1 MDLFYKLKKHGEDCY
16 IDFNNV
22 PTRINTKG
30 EEVLDFYK
38 CENTEVLFKY
48 RFTEGSM
55 YLSAMEGLKGYLNV
69 EFDNKKFK
77 LSLEA
82 IKRISLRKIVSHRE
96 EYKKN
101 LNPSATNST
110 YKRKMFIQ
118 ELPKKENG
126 QIDYDNAAG
135 LEVPFYFEGL
145 EDKLTIKDS
154 YIYNNRRYVKLKY
167 KDKESLHT
175 QRSFELCTI
184 EYLTRKDHN
193 KELIGETLSGY
204 EIIDLYSEYKIAEKD
219 GSVRRR
225 DWYKVKCTNC
235 GMYSHKRTDHM
246 MGNKVNKCPDC
257 ASRLKQLQNI
267 NAKRSYPERVF
278 RSYLEYM
285 DIPFEQEK
293 SFPFSNKKRYDF
305 YFELNNIPYL
315 AEVHGIQHY
324 EESKKMTRFKLTFE
338 EQKKTDKWKK
348 DKAIEEGF
356 NYIEIDAKY
365 SKFDYI
371 IESIINSDLP
381 TDNIDWEYVYANS
394 LVRTKD
400 TDKVKESFNKGLTKK
415 EMVKDTGLSD
425 TYINKT
431 LKELR
436 TLGEIDYDEYEFD
449 YRYHK
454 RMLEKIDECR
464 SLK

>member
-1 MDLFYKLKKHGEDCY
+1 MDKIIRLKKNGEDSY

-22 PTRINTKG
+22 PIKINNKG
-30 EEVLDFYK
+30 KEVMDFYR
-38 CENTEVLFKY
+38 CSNTEVPFKY
-48 RFTEGSM
+48 RIIEGIM
-55 YLSAMEGLKGYLNV
+55 YLSKIEGTSGYLNV
-69 EFDNKKFK
+69 NFDNKDFK
-77 LSLEA
+77 LSLES
-82 IKRISLRKIVSHRE
+82 IKGIGLRKIVEHRD
-96 EYKKN
+96 EYKK
-101 LNPSATNST
+101 LLTPSAKNKKV
-110 YKRKMFIQ
+110 KRKMYL
-118 ELPKKENG
+118 ETLPKLNNG
-126 QIDYDNAAG
+126 NIDYVNSVG
-135 LEVPFYFEGL
+135 REVPFYFEG
-145 EDKLTIKDS
+145 EEGRVKIKDTF
-154 YIYNNRRYVKLKY
+154 IQKERRYLWLTY
-167 KDKESLHT
+167 NYKESLHA
-175 QRSFELCTI
+175 QKSFEICSI
-184 EYLTRKDHN
+184 EYLVKENHN
-193 KELIGETLSGY
+193 KEQIGNVISDY
-204 EIIDLYSEYKIAEKD
+204 EIKEVYTDYKIAEQD
-219 GSVRRR
+219 GTVRRR
-225 DWYKVKCTNC
+225 ELFKVKCINC
-235 GMYSHKRTDHM
+235 GMYSHRRIDHM
-246 MGNKVNKCPDC
+246 ISNKAKGCPDC
-257 ASRLKQLQNI
+257 KSRLKQLQNI

-365 SKFDYI
+365 SKFYYI
-371 IESIINSDLP
+371 IENIINSDLP

>member
-1 MDLFYKLKKHGEDCY
+1 
-16 IDFNNV
+16 
-22 PTRINTKG
+22 
-30 EEVLDFYK
+30 
-38 CENTEVLFKY
+38 
-48 RFTEGSM
+48 
-55 YLSAMEGLKGYLNV
+55 
-69 EFDNKKFK
+69 
-77 LSLEA
+77 
-82 IKRISLRKIVSHRE
+82 
-96 EYKKN
+96 
-101 LNPSATNST
+101 
-110 YKRKMFIQ
+110 
-118 ELPKKENG
+118 
-126 QIDYDNAAG
+126 
-135 LEVPFYFEGL
+135 
-145 EDKLTIKDS
+145 
-154 YIYNNRRYVKLKY
+154 
-167 KDKESLHT
+167 
-175 QRSFELCTI
+175 
-184 EYLTRKDHN
+184 
-193 KELIGETLSGY
+193 
-204 EIIDLYSEYKIAEKD
+204 
-219 GSVRRR
+219 
-225 DWYKVKCTNC
+225 
-235 GMYSHKRTDHM
+235 
-246 MGNKVNKCPDC
+246 
-257 ASRLKQLQNI
+257 
-267 NAKRSYPERVF
+267 
-278 RSYLEYM
+278 M

-381 TDNIDWEYVYANS
+381 TDNIDWGYVYANS

-400 TDKVKESFNKGLTKK
+400 TDKVKEGFNKGLTKK